1 MENIQDTKEQLKKSF
16 FNHVFSTTEED
27 KSELLNIIQY
37 STFGI
42 IPIIV
47 LNKIIQKIIPDAD
60 AEKSSL
66 EITIEIF
73 IQLVFMFCGIV
84 FIHRIIT
91 YFPTYSGY
99 KYENLVLINVILAF
113 LVIILSIQTKM
124 GIKVNILVDRLYDLW
139 EGTTDKAGNNVRKN
153 IRIKENMSS
162 HAPSQ
167 ADYLDNPAVQNN
179 VFPTAPST
187 ISSQTSSSNMYDNM
201 IRTSGGGNRNSSQID
216 TGFAGP
222 MAANSLIGS
231 SFGAF

>member
-1 MENIQDTKEQLKKSF
+1 MENMQDTKEQLKKSF

-42 IPIIV
+42 IPIII

-139 EGTTDKAGNNVRKN
+139 EGTTDKAGSNVRKN
-153 IRIKENMSS
+153 IRVKENM

-167 ADYLDNPAVQNN
+167 ADYLDSPAVQTS

-187 ISSQTSSSNMYDNM
+187 ISSQNASSNVYDNM
-201 IRTSGGGNRNSSQID
+201 IRTSGGSNRNASQID